1 MVEKDDKFNKLMESA
16 SAKFVADDFKRA
28 IAYCT
33 KAIRLNPEDE
43 IPRENRSEAKEKLG
57 NDD

>member
-1 MVEKDDKFNKLMESA
+1 MANKDEEFEELLKSGE
-16 SAKFVADDFKRA
+16 AKIKKGDLEGA
-28 IAYCT
+28 IADFDES
-33 KAIRLNPEDE
+33 IRLNPEDE